1 MRKDKIRYHKK
12 KKRHVLLCERPDLIL
27 SAIGLSIVEKN
38 STEFKHGANRL
49 VVLV

>member
-12 KKRHVLLCERPDLIL
+12 KKRHVLLRERPDLIL
-27 SAIGLSIVEKN
+27 STTGLSIVEKN
-38 STEFKHGANRL
+38 SAEFKQGVNRP